1 VTGPQPLPYPNLA
14 SLVLDFPAPSADRCA
29 LSHLEDA
36 ITYAE
41 LRAYVLA
48 MAARLRSIGIQN
60 GDRVALLVENSP
72 EYVISLFAVLALGA
86 TAIPLNPETSSGA
99 VRVVLDDCA
108 ARGCIVRERTR
119 TRIDPDSFL
128 PVVALLA
135 NSFAANRL
143 SLSSKAAT
151 EPPAPPKPDSLAL
164 LLYTS
169 GTTGRPKG
177 VMLTHANLLAN
188 TASIVEYLGLRAG
201 DSTVNVL
208 PFFHSF
214 GNSVLLTHLAV
225 GGSIYIENRFTYPSK
240 VVETLQKVR
249 PTGFAGVPATFYILL
264 HRTPF
269 LQREWSFLRY
279 ISQAGG
285 GMRVE
290 TIQRLRQ
297 AMPAT
302 RIYIMYGQTEA
313 SARLSYLAPELLEDH
328 AGSIGKAIPGV
339 EIRVVDA
346 SGNET
351 APGQV
356 GELIAR
362 GANVMAGYW
371 NDPAATAEAIRDGWL
386 YTGDM
391 ARRDADGFLYI
402 VSRKSDFIK
411 SASYRISPVEIE
423 EVIASLGGIEDVAAI
438 GVPDSLLG
446 EAIAACVVCPH
457 ERFDAEAIR
466 SQCLAQ
472 LPMFKVPR
480 YILRVAEIPRTP
492 SGKKKYY
499 VLRERYQDLE
509 GSSL

>member
-1 VTGPQPLPYPNLA
+1 
-14 SLVLDFPAPSADRCA
+14 
-29 LSHLEDA
+29 
-36 ITYAE
+36 
-41 LRAYVLA
+41 
-48 MAARLRSIGIQN
+48 M
-60 GDRVALLVENSP
+60 
-72 EYVISLFAVLALGA
+72 
-86 TAIPLNPETSSGA
+86 
-99 VRVVLDDCA
+99 
-108 ARGCIVRERTR
+108 
-119 TRIDPDSFL
+119 
-128 PVVALLA
+128 
-135 NSFAANRL
+135 
-143 SLSSKAAT
+143 
-151 EPPAPPKPDSLAL
+151 

-169 GTTGRPKG
+169 GTTGQPKG

-188 TASIVEYLGLRAG
+188 TASIVEYLGLTAN
-201 DSTVNVL
+201 DSTVAVL

-225 GGSIYIENRFTYPSK
+225 GGSVYIENRFTYPSK
-240 VVETLQKVR
+240 VVETLQQVR
-249 PTGFAGVPATFYILL
+249 PTGFSGVPATFYILL

-269 LQREWSFLRY
+269 LQRDWSFLRY

-290 TIQRLRQ
+290 TIHRLRQ

-313 SARLSYLAPELLEDH
+313 SARLSYLAPELLEGH
-328 AGSIGKAIPGV
+328 TGSIGKAIPGV

-346 SGNET
+346 NGKET
-351 APGQV
+351 ATGEV
-356 GELIAR
+356 GELTAR

-446 EAIAACVVCPH
+446 EAIAACVVCPDG
-457 ERFDAEAIR
+457 RFDAEAIR

-480 YILRVAEIPRTP
+480 YILHVPEIPRTP

-499 VLRERYQDLE
+499 VLREEYRELE
-509 GSSL
+509 GSSR